1 MFFLLCTDNENMVY
15 ISPEIIFNYKE
26 KLKQYFKKCVELEN
40 ILSNSKTNVTFVDTS
55 SEYLD
60 ISGALTSH

>member
-1 MFFLLCTDNENMVY
+1 MLFLLCSDNENMVY

-40 ILSNSKTNVTFVDTS
+40 MMSNSKTNVTFVDTS

-60 ISGALTSH
+60 ISGAVNSH

>member
-1 MFFLLCTDNENMVY
+1 MVY

-40 ILSNSKTNVTFVDTS
+40 MMSNSKTNITFVDTS

-60 ISGALTSH
+60 ISGAVTSH

>member
-1 MFFLLCTDNENMVY
+1 MLFLFCTDNENMVY

-26 KLKQYFKKCVELEN
+26 KLEQYFKKCVELEN
-40 ILSNSKTNVTFVDTS
+40 MMSNSKTNVTFVDTS

-60 ISGALTSH
+60 ISGAITSH

>member
-1 MFFLLCTDNENMVY
+1 MFFLLCTDNEIMVY

-40 ILSNSKTNVTFVDTS
+40 ILSNSKANVTFVDTS